1 MTDNPNRKER
11 VRQQAYLIWL
21 EEGRPEGRDKE
32 HWEQAERMVDRVDEL
47 AKEDERGTDPAVG
60 PVPGP

>member
-1 MTDNPNRKER
+1 MTDSPNRKER
-11 VRQQAYLIWL
+11 VRQQAYHIWL

-32 HWEQAERMVDRVDEL
+32 HWEQAEKLVDRVDEL
-47 AKEDERGTDPAVG
+47 AKEDERGTASAVG